1 MRDFHFPGR
10 SPTFAT
16 NAMVATSHPLAAAEA
31 LAVMRDGG
39 NAVDAAITG
48 AVLLGLCEPQMTGI
62 GGDLFALVKPAGRNE
77 ITALNGSGRAPA
89 ALDPE
94 ALRDEGLEKIAV
106 GHPASVTIPGAVD
119 AFCKLSDRF
128 GRAGLDRCLAPSIRY
143 FETGV
148 PIAPRVASDISP
160 TPDVFNE
167 AALRHYT
174 RAGTPYGTGEVF
186 ALPAQAALLKRIARE
201 GRDAFYTGEA
211 ARDML
216 TALHAAGGV
225 HTEEDFA
232 ATEAT
237 WGTPVS
243 GPYRGRTVFEH
254 PPNGQGAIAL
264 LIAGILAEFDLAA
277 LDPNGAD
284 RFHLEAEAT
293 RLAYDARNRLL
304 ADPDHMTRLDH
315 LLLPETARRLA
326 ALIDPKRAMA
336 EVAPLTEDVHRDTI
350 LITAVDGDG
359 MAVSLIYS
367 IFATFGSGICSDT
380 YGILLHNRGS
390 GFNLTPGHPNEAG
403 PRKRPMHTIIPGM
416 AGTNGT
422 VDLTFGVMGG
432 QYQACGHAHL
442 LSNMIDFGMDPQ
454 AAIDA
459 PRAFADPISGV
470 LQIERGIDD
479 AVRQELANR
488 GHRVGDP
495 PTAIGGAQAI
505 LMDTARGILVG
516 GSDPRKDGC
525 ALGY

>member
-10 SPTFAT
+10 SATFST

-31 LAVMRDGG
+31 LAVMKAGG

-62 GGDLFALVKPAGRNE
+62 GGDLFALIKPGGTNE
-77 ITALNGSGRAPA
+77 ITALNGSGHAPA
-89 ALDPE
+89 ALDPGV
-94 ALRDEGLEKIAV
+94 LRSEGLTRIPV
-106 GHPASVTIPGAVD
+106 GHPGSVTIPGAVD

-143 FETGV
+143 FESGV
-148 PIAPRVASDISP
+148 PIAPRVAADISA
-160 TPDVFNE
+160 TPDVFND
-167 AALRHYT
+167 AAIRHYT
-174 RAGTPYGTGEVF
+174 RAGTPFATGDVF
-186 ALPAQAALLKRIARE
+186 ALPEQAALLRRIAKE

-211 ARDML
+211 ADDML
-216 TALHAAGGV
+216 SALRAAGGV

-232 ATEAT
+232 TTEAT
-237 WGTPVS
+237 WGAPLS
-243 GPYRGRTVFEH
+243 GSYRDRTVFEH

-264 LIAGILAEFDLAA
+264 LLANILAEFDIAS

-304 ADPDHMTRLDH
+304 ADPDHMTQLDH

-326 ALIDPKRAMA
+326 GLIDPTRAMA

-350 LITAVDGDG
+350 LITAVDEDG

-367 IFATFGSGICSDT
+367 IFATFGSGLCSDT
-380 YGILLHNRGS
+380 FGVLLHNRGS
-390 GFNLTPGHPNEAG
+390 GFNLITGHPNEAG

-422 VDLTFGVMGG
+422 VDMTFGVMGG
-432 QYQACGHAHL
+432 QYQACGHAHV
-442 LSNMIDFGMDPQ
+442 LSNMIDFAMDPQ

-459 PRAFADPISGV
+459 PRAFADPISGI
-470 LQIERGIDD
+470 LQLERGISRE
-479 AVRQELANR
+479 VRAELAAR
-488 GHRVGDP
+488 GHQVGAP

-505 LMDTARGILVG
+505 LMDHERGVLVG